1 MSDKVHM
8 RLIVDRGQKKK
19 IVITTCAYLVPETP
33 ETPETIVK
41 LTEELKK
48 DVSALIDQMWHE
60 LRRRREQVCPGCHR
74 KDAH

>member
-1 MSDKVHM
+1 MTGKVHM
-8 RLIVDRGQKKK
+8 RLIVDRGQKEE
-19 IVITTCAYLVPETP
+19 IVLTTCAYLVPETP

-60 LRRRREQVCPGCHR
+60 LRRRREQG
-74 KDAH
+74 